1 MKQQILCFQRYKHL
15 AEIIRSA
22 YYKLLLLLKKKTTN
36 QDRDIYIRPFLL
48 VTGQSK
54 VT

>member
-1 MKQQILCFQRYKHL
+1 MKQRILCFQRYKHL

-22 YYKLLLLLKKKTTN
+22 YYKLLLLLKKKKN